1 MSRPRATRAIIWPW
15 AHLRQQARSRRACP
29 GSPSKRSRQLGALR
43 RLGVVAEIAGHAGAD
58 GECERGVRLG
68 GADEHVVEH
77 SPVIEQLL
85 SETIAVRTGAGS
97 MARTL
102 WLAVAS

>member
-1 MSRPRATRAIIWPW
+1 VHVRAA
-15 AHLRQQARSRRACP
+15 LVSDP
-29 GSPSKRSRQLGALR
+29 GNLEPCAG
-43 RLGVVAEIAGHAGAD
+43 LGVVAEIAGHAGAD

-77 SPVIEQLL
+77 SPVIEQPL
-85 SETIAVRTGAGS
+85 SETIVVRTGAGS

>member
-1 MSRPRATRAIIWPW
+1 
-15 AHLRQQARSRRACP
+15 
-29 GSPSKRSRQLGALR
+29 
-43 RLGVVAEIAGHAGAD
+43 
-58 GECERGVRLG
+58 VRLG

-85 SETIAVRTGAGS
+85 SETIVVRTGAGS